1 MKSKLLKDLYDCF
14 YIPPEFRAQKREI
27 EECRRELTEALD
39 KAERRLVLQIID
51 AKDYIIENTSIDSFL
66 SGFKL
71 AWRLCEELNN
81 DQNEH
86 LISCRKARE
95 AGARFIFKREEEQ

>member
-1 MKSKLLKDLYDCF
+1 MKSELLKDLYDCF
-14 YIPPEFRAQKREI
+14 YIPLEFPAQRREI
-27 EECRRELTEALD
+27 EESRKALTEVLG
-39 KAERRLVLQIID
+39 KPERRLVLQIID
-51 AKDYIIENTSIDSFL
+51 AKDYIIENISIDSFL
-66 SGFKL
+66 SGFRL

-95 AGARFIFKREEEQ
+95 VGARFIFKREEEE